1 MGVMENA
8 LVTPRPAEVLKKID
22 EKPQKRVGKIA
33 VVTDS
38 TANLPPIVIENYG
51 ITVVPINLHWGEET
65 YKDGVDITA
74 EQVYR
79 RLRETKQIPKTA
91 APSVGDFLQAY
102 LGLRHEVDGI
112 VSIHLPERMSATV
125 KSARVA
131 ADLAREHVPVQV
143 VETGTAT
150 MGAGFVV
157 LAAARAAEQ
166 GEDLNKVK
174 QVAEEISPRTTVL
187 AMIDTLEY
195 LVRSGRVR
203 KAEGL
208 LGVALRI
215 KPILTIHNCE
225 VDVLAKTRT
234 NSNGIRIMLDEMEAR
249 VRDRK
254 VHVAVLHADAL
265 EGARLL
271 KGLVEE
277 RFDCLEIFT
286 CSMTPVMGAHTG
298 PGLLGLAFYAEGE

>member
-1 MGVMENA
+1 MGVVEKTIFAPEPEN
-8 LVTPRPAEVLKKID
+8 LFGKVG
-22 EKPQKRVGKIA
+22 EKDKERVGRVG

-38 TANLPPIVIENYG
+38 TANLPPVVVEQYG
-51 ITVVPINLHWGEET
+51 ITVVPINLHWDNET
-65 YKDGVDITA
+65 YKDGIDITV
-74 EQVYR
+74 EEVYR

-102 LGLRHEVDGI
+102 LRLSQEVDGI
-112 VSIHLPERMSATV
+112 VSIHLPEALSGTV

-131 ADLAREHVPVQV
+131 ADLAREHIH
-143 VETGTAT
+143 VEVIDTGTAT

-157 LAAARAAEQ
+157 LAAARAAER
-166 GEDLNKVK
+166 GEDLSKVK
-174 QVAEEISPRTTVL
+174 KIAEEISPRTTVL

-195 LVRSGRVR
+195 LYRSGRIG
-203 KAEGL
+203 KAAGL

-215 KPILTIHNCE
+215 KPILYIHNQE

-234 NSNGIRIMLDEMEAR
+234 NSNGIRIMLDEMEER
-249 VRDRK
+249 VDGRP

-265 EGARLL
+265 EQARDL
-271 KGLVEE
+271 KQMVEE
-277 RFDCLEIFT
+277 RFHCLEIFT

-298 PGLLGLAFYAEGE
+298 PGLLGLAFYAEE